1 MRVNLRTS
9 ALACQKWGI
18 SFLCGAPRRGREAGR
33 IGVGRPGGTGE
44 GELRRRRSGER
55 ADGIGRS
62 AGSGASRR
70 DRGPREVASPGS
82 GADRQVR
89 GRVAGIGAGAVVRRE
104 AGSTGGHRVSSFPF
118 VSDPLP
124 TRLRSPEDNGG
135 MGTFISHTSALH
147 VLRQGFGERASQSK
161 AQPLPSV
168 KPCLDA
174 ARTYVPEGEPVH
186 VSIRDRASR
195 GSHAF
200 CYHIHRRSF
209 PFGSF
214 CALDESTY
222 VASPE
227 LCFLQLAETLS
238 LPSLAIVGME
248 LCGTYRCT
256 GSASVDEGSFAYEPS
271 TFQTAPLT
279 SAAKIRRFID
289 RCGGERGVK
298 AARSAMPFVLD
309 GSASPM
315 ESIVAALMAL
325 PARLGGWGMPVPKLN
340 YEIAIAKD
348 ASHRPFGT
356 RRRCDFFWPGCD
368 VALEYDS
375 RSFHAQQ
382 GAFVRDSVRRDELM
396 HEGVRVLTMTPG
408 QLFDFALFE
417 GAMRSLGRALGV
429 RVRTRVADAET
440 RRRALHRLLLHG
452 A

>member
-1 MRVNLRTS
+1 
-9 ALACQKWGI
+9 
-18 SFLCGAPRRGREAGR
+18 
-33 IGVGRPGGTGE
+33 
-44 GELRRRRSGER
+44 
-55 ADGIGRS
+55 
-62 AGSGASRR
+62 
-70 DRGPREVASPGS
+70 
-82 GADRQVR
+82 
-89 GRVAGIGAGAVVRRE
+89 
-104 AGSTGGHRVSSFPF
+104 
-118 VSDPLP
+118 
-124 TRLRSPEDNGG
+124 

-147 VLRQGFGERASQSK
+147 ALRQGFGEGASQSK

-174 ARTYVPEGEPVH
+174 AQAYVPEGAPVH
-186 VSIRDRASR
+186 VSVRDRASR

-200 CYHIHRRSF
+200 SYHIHRRPF

-214 CALDESTY
+214 CALGEGVY

-227 LCFLQLAETLS
+227 LCFLQMAETLN
-238 LPSLAIVGME
+238 LPSLVLIGME
-248 LCGTYRCT
+248 LCGTYRCA
-256 GSASVDEGSFAYEPS
+256 GSVDVGEGPLAREVS
-271 TFQTAPLT
+271 TFQVVSLT
-279 SAAKIRRFID
+279 SVAKMRRFID
-289 RCGGERGVK
+289 RCEGERGVK
-298 AARSAMPFVLD
+298 AARSAVPFVLD

-315 ESIVAALMAL
+315 ESIVAALMTL
-325 PARLGGWGMPVPKLN
+325 PARLGGWGLPLPKLN
-340 YEIAIAKD
+340 YEITIAED
-348 ASHRPFGT
+348 ASHQPFGT

-375 RSFHAQQ
+375 RSFHTQQ
-382 GAFVRDSVRRDELM
+382 GAFMRDSVRRDELM